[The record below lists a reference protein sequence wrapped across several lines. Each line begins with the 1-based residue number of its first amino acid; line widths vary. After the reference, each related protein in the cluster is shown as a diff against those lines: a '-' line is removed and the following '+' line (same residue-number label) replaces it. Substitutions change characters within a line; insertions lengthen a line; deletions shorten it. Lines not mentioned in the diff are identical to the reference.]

1 MGFTIAVARE
11 GVGGTMS
18 RRELFEEHDVPCP
31 DLVLRAPAN
40 WTAILFLAGL
50 GGLHL
55 GMASHAFLHQRWEGF
70 LSLIFGVVFMAAAI
84 ACAVIRSD
92 VAVFREAA
100 RICLRTGIRRFRYER
115 AIPFDRVRSIRLTLM
130 NQRNVSD
137 SRIEVVCEGE
147 VIECPP
153 TAVPRQEALCL
164 ALLMN
169 VRLVKV
175 YGYDCPDV
183 SERLDKLTSA

>member
-1 MGFTIAVARE
+1 
-11 GVGGTMS
+11 MS
-18 RRELFEEHDVPCP
+18 RRELLADVATP
-31 DLVLRAPAN
+31 DLTLRSPAN

-55 GMASHAFLHQRWEGF
+55 GMASHAFVHGRWECF
-70 LSLIFGVVFMAAAI
+70 LSVIFGIVFLTAATV
-84 ACAVIRSD
+84 CALIRSE
-92 VAVFREAA
+92 VAVFKDDAQ
-100 RICLRTGIRRFRYER
+100 ILLRTGIRRLRWQR
-115 AIPFDRVRSIRLTLM
+115 AIPFDHVQSIRLTLM
-130 NQRNVSD
+130 NRRNVSD
-137 SRIEVVCEGE
+137 SRIEVVCDGE

-153 TAVPRQEALCL
+153 TTVPRQEALCL